1 MTAIGTGMTA
11 YRERRSR
18 EMAAYREGVQRCCL
32 DIKQL
37 DPNNARAVRLH
48 SNRGNGCIIE
58 NPIEFKWHLGIVHTF
73 SEALLNNKYCDC

>member
-1 MTAIGTGMTA
+1 MAA

-37 DPNNARAVRLH
+37 DPNNARAVRLI
-48 SNRGNGCIIE
+48 NCIQIE
-58 NPIEFKWHLGIVHTF
+58 EMDV
-73 SEALLNNKYCDC
+73 